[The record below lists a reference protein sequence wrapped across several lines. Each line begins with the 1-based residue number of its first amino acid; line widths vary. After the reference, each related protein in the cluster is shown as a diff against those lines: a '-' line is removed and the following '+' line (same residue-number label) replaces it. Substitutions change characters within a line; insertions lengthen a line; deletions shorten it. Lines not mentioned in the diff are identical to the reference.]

1 MVLPLIMGC
10 FMDNSRKNQSVN
22 RAKRAAA
29 IRAEIIEDNDNSLD
43 TREIESVIGMSLRQ
57 VEREDFY
64 LSDEG
69 VIAQLFDKIA

>member
-1 MVLPLIMGC
+1 
-10 FMDNSRKNQSVN
+10 MDNSRKNQSVN